1 MVKIVFESVTKVF
14 KRGSNIVEAV
24 KDANLK
30 INSGEFFGI
39 LGPSGSGKTTTL
51 RLIAGLEEPT
61 KGKIYFN
68 EELVAADGQ
77 VIVPVEKR
85 NVGLVFQT
93 WALYPHMTCFD
104 NIAFPLRVKKL
115 AQSDLDERV
124 NKIAKTLGIDEILY
138 KYPREISGG
147 QQQRVSLAR
156 ALVKD
161 PSLLLLDEPFS
172 NLDALMRDTARAL
185 VREVQQKLG
194 VTTIIVSHDPADMF
208 ALVEKAAV
216 IVGGNFKQI
225 GAINDIY
232 ERPADSKVASLLGEV
247 NLFEGE
253 ISAGRFSSSGLSL
266 QLDTKA
272 SGKVILG
279 LRPEDVRVGSTE
291 PDLVHLG
298 KFTVLVGSYQGGAF
312 RITTKKDSSLLVFIS
327 DVPYKAGETLDLYA
341 KKGHMKVFD
350 QAGELVGAA

>member
-1 MVKIVFESVTKVF
+1 MVKINFENVTKVF
-14 KRGSNIVEAV
+14 RRGKTMVEAV
-24 KDANLK
+24 RDANLE

-61 KGKIYFN
+61 KGKIYFDD
-68 EELVAADGQ
+68 ELVAADGK
-77 VIVPVEKR
+77 ILVPVEKR

-93 WALYPHMTCFD
+93 WALYPHMTCYD
-104 NIAFPLRVKKL
+104 NIAFPLRVKKMNQ
-115 AQSDLDERV
+115 AEVEERV
-124 NKIAKTLGIDEILY
+124 INISRTLGIHEILH

-185 VREVQQKLG
+185 VRDVQKKLG

-208 ALVEKAAV
+208 ALVERAAV
-216 IVGGNFKQI
+216 IVNGSFKQI
-225 GAINDIY
+225 GGINEIY
-232 ERPADSKVASLLGEV
+232 EHPANSNVATLLGEV

-253 ISAGRFSSSGLSL
+253 LKDGVFQSPDL
-266 QLDTKA
+266 QLKLDTKIT
-272 SGKVILG
+272 GKVTLG
-279 LRPEDVRVGSTE
+279 LRPEDIRVEKTE
-291 PDLVHLG
+291 EDLVPLG
-298 KFTVLVGSYQGGAF
+298 KFTVLVASYQGGAF
-312 RITTKKDSSLLVFIS
+312 RITTKKDSSMLVFIY
-327 DVPYKAGETLDLYA
+327 DVPFKVGETLDLYA

-350 QAGELVGAA
+350 ETGELVASV